1 MPAQCSPFRLPR
13 SRVQF
18 ASARSAA
25 GWHGLGLAAALAVSS
40 LVMPALAASDEAAR
54 TRAAIDTFV
63 RAAAALEHGERDTA
77 TQTLD
82 GMTASVESLRELAA
96 RYSGFAQQAQSS
108 CQARSI
114 AVTGEIQSTYQR
126 EQQTE
131 DELSQLQARSR
142 NLDAQLQQLQSD
154 IVRVN
159 TERQPLVDEANY
171 RNRCASEPG
180 LWLEIGNRCW
190 ELSFQD
196 AFNNRYQ
203 HVNNQLTEL
212 QGRQQNLQQVR
223 GDLTRDNARLQNEA
237 NQARTHKAEL
247 EAQRRRLE
255 GLDRATRAAV
265 TALSDINLFWA
276 QAEAIMKGRL
286 SNGIELLRDVVP
298 ALDKAVEAPL
308 FDDFDKQQI
317 RSLRNTMLDF
327 AQSVDSGKNFL
338 STDLACQ

>member
-1 MPAQCSPFRLPR
+1 MASQCSPTFRPPR
-13 SRVQF
+13 SG
-18 ASARSAA
+18 ARSAA
-25 GWHGLGLAAALAVSS
+25 GWHGLGLAVAFAVSALAAPV
-40 LVMPALAASDEAAR
+40 LAASDEASR
-54 TRAAIDTFV
+54 TRVAIDIFV
-63 RAAAALEHGERDTA
+63 RAAAALEHGERATA
-77 TQTLD
+77 AQTLD
-82 GMTASVESLRELAA
+82 GMTASVASLRELAA
-96 RYSGFAQQAQSS
+96 RYSGLAQQAQSS

-131 DELSQLQARSR
+131 DELSQLQARSK

-190 ELSFQD
+190 DLSFQD

-212 QGRQQNLQQVR
+212 QGRQQNLLQVR
-223 GDLTRDNARLQNEA
+223 GDLTRDSARLQNES
-237 NQARTHKAEL
+237 NQARTQKTKL
-247 EAQRRRLE
+247 EEQRRRLE
-255 GLDRATRAAV
+255 GVDRATRAAV
-265 TALSDINLFWA
+265 TALSDIILFWA
-276 QAEAIMKGRL
+276 QADAIMRGRL

-317 RSLRNTMLDF
+317 RSLRVAMLDF

-338 STDLACQ
+338 TSDLACK